1 MSDENEKQH
10 GDVIKVTAT
19 FSLGKKEAFHH
30 SYQEATTVGTVLT
43 AVRTHFEAKDE
54 PNVVWY
60 LSAHDERQD
69 DAKTLK
75 QVAGD
80 EDEIAFRLV
89 KEITQG

>member
-1 MSDENEKQH
+1 VSDDQDKRR
-10 GDVIKVTAT
+10 GSIKVTAT

-30 SYQEATTVGTVLT
+30 PYSGET
-43 AVRTHFEAKDE
+43 AVGIVLAAVRAYFDAADEA
-54 PNVVWY
+54 NVLWY

-69 DAKTLK
+69 DAKTLE
-75 QVAGD
+75 QVAGE